1 MTNKGEEWDIYT
13 HYGYIKDK
21 VPFSKDMIVGDEY
34 ETVSNRFTGVKV
46 KLNPVE
52 VAVYDVLMG
61 SYNLHLQVGKSNI
74 EQSRELYNDFNKGKN
89 WFIENNPQAYFD
101 LID

>member
-1 MTNKGEEWDIYT
+1 MTNKVIYKQ
-13 HYGYIKDK
+13 YGYNKKD
-21 VPFSKDMIVGDEY
+21 VPFSEGMMVGNDH
-34 ETVSNRFTGVKV
+34 ETVANRFTGVKV

-61 SYNLHLQVGKSNI
+61 SYNLHLQVGKEDNI
-74 EQSRELYNDFNKGKN
+74 QARELYNEFIKGN
-89 WFIENNPQAYFD
+89 HWFIDNNPQAYFD

>member
-1 MTNKGEEWDIYT
+1 MTNKNITDIYEK
-13 HYGYIKDK
+13 YGYVKKD
-21 VPFSKDMIVGDEY
+21 VPFSAGMMVGKDH
-34 ETVSNRFTGVKV
+34 ETIANRFTGVKV

-61 SYNLHLQVGKSNI
+61 SYNLHLQAGKDDVI
-74 EQSRELYNDFNKGKN
+74 QARELYNDFIKGKN

>member
-1 MTNKGEEWDIYT
+1 MTNKHTTWDSYV
-13 HYGYIKDK
+13 HYGYIKKD
-21 VPFSKDMIVGDEY
+21 VPFSEHMEIGEKPEMVA
-34 ETVSNRFTGVKV
+34 NRFTDVEIE
-46 KLNPVE
+46 LNPVE

-61 SYNLHLQVGKSNI
+61 SYRMHLHPDIDVKA
-74 EQSRELYNDFNKGKN
+74 RRAYYDDFNKGKN

>member
-1 MTNKGEEWDIYT
+1 MTNKDIYKE
-13 HYGYIKDK
+13 YGYNKKD
-21 VPFSKDMIVGDEY
+21 VPFSEGMMVGESH
-34 ETVSNRFTGVKV
+34 ETVANRFTGVKV

-61 SYNLHLQVGKSNI
+61 SYNLHLQVGKDDAI
-74 EQSRELYNDFNKGKN
+74 QARELYNDFVKGKN
-89 WFIENNPQAYFD
+89 WFIDNNPQAYFD

>member
-1 MTNKGEEWDIYT
+1 MTNKDIYKA
-13 HYGYIKDK
+13 YGYNKKD
-21 VPFSKDMIVGDEY
+21 VPFSEGMMVGEDH
-34 ETVSNRFTGVKV
+34 ETVANRFTGVKV

-61 SYNLHLQVGKSNI
+61 SYNLHLQIGKNDVI
-74 EQSRELYNDFNKGKN
+74 QARELYNDFVKGKN
-89 WFIENNPQAYFD
+89 WFIDNNPQAYFD

>member
-1 MTNKGEEWDIYT
+1 MTNKDIYKQ
-13 HYGYIKDK
+13 YGYVKKD
-21 VPFSKDMIVGDEY
+21 VPFSKHMIVGEDH

-52 VAVYDVLMG
+52 IAVYDVLMG
-61 SYNLHLQVGKSNI
+61 SYNLHLQKDVDIK
-74 EQSRELYNDFNKGKN
+74 QARELYNDFVKGKN

>member
-1 MTNKGEEWDIYT
+1 MTNKDIYKK
-13 HYGYIKDK
+13 YGYNIKD
-21 VPFSKDMIVGDEY
+21 VPFSKDMMVGRDH
-34 ETVSNRFTGVKV
+34 ETVANRFTGVKV

-61 SYNLHLQVGKSNI
+61 SYNLHLQVGKDDVI
-74 EQSRELYNDFNKGKN
+74 QARELYNDFVKGKN
-89 WFIENNPQAYFD
+89 WFIDNNPQAYFD

>member
-1 MTNKGEEWDIYT
+1 MENKDKDWDIYT

-21 VPFSKDMIVGDEY
+21 VPFSKNMMVSDVY

-61 SYNLHLQVGKSNI
+61 SYNLHLQIGKDDAI
-74 EQSRELYNDFNKGKN
+74 QARELYNDFIKGKN

>member
-1 MTNKGEEWDIYT
+1 MTNKGDEWDIYT
-13 HYGYIKDK
+13 HSGYIKDK

-34 ETVSNRFTGVKV
+34 ETVANRFTGVKV

-61 SYNLHLQVGKSNI
+61 SYNLHLQVGQSNI

-89 WFIENNPQAYFD
+89 WFIENNSQAYFD

>member
-1 MTNKGEEWDIYT
+1 MDTTKKTY
-13 HYGYIKDK
+13 HLVK
-21 VPFSKDMIVGDEY
+21 SMMVGKNH

-61 SYNLHLQVGKSNI
+61 SYNLHLQVGKDDVI
-74 EQSRELYNDFNKGKN
+74 QARELYNDFVKGKN
-89 WFIENNPQAYFD
+89 WFIDNNPQAYFD

>member
-1 MTNKGEEWDIYT
+1 MTNKDIYQE
-13 HYGYIKDK
+13 YGYNKKD
-21 VPFSKDMIVGDEY
+21 VPFSKSMMVGKNH

-61 SYNLHLQVGKSNI
+61 SYNLHLQVGKDDVI
-74 EQSRELYNDFNKGKN
+74 QARELYNDFVKGKN
-89 WFIENNPQAYFD
+89 WFIDNNPQAYFD